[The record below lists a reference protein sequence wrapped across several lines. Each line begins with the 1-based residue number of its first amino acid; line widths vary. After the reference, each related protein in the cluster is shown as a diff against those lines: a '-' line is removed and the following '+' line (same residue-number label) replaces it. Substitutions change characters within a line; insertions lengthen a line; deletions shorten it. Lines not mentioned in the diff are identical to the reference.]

1 MSFYLPFLN
10 RRQAR
15 RRAALGLPE
24 ELEDMSIMT
33 IEEAKAYKT
42 KLTQQMQ
49 EKGLDEAKLYENAFD
64 DVAEG
69 YGVSGFIKTWTT
81 VTMWL
86 TVSSYVGIL
95 RLYMYYNLE
104 GTH

>member
-1 MSFYLPFLN
+1 MW
-10 RRQAR
+10 Q
-15 RRAALGLPE
+15 
-24 ELEDMSIMT
+24 T
-33 IEEAKAYKT
+33 
-42 KLTQQMQ
+42 
-49 EKGLDEAKLYENAFD
+49 
-64 DVAEG
+64 G